1 MIARSFLVLAAGV
14 ALAACQPTI
23 PESGRGFGFDNQYNA
38 QRAQREAALT
48 GVPAPASVTAAPLG
62 STPANGSAAAT
73 AAETTR
79 VLDATRPGGLG
90 NDADTNSGVAPLNAS
105 PSNPAP
111 VLNSAGIS
119 NENNFDAV
127 SGQRSIDAD
136 AARLAANR
144 SQYQVIQPEALPNRV
159 ASGPNVV
166 AYALQTSHPRGTAR
180 YRRSGF
186 NKQAKFERACAEFA
200 TADEAQLEFLT
211 RGGPEKDR
219 KGMDP
224 DGDGYACRWDPA
236 PYRKATQQG

>member
-1 MIARSFLVLAAGV
+1 MNTRSFLVIAAGV

-23 PESGRGFGFDNQYNA
+23 PESGRGVGFDNQFNA
-38 QRAQREAALT
+38 ERARRDAALS
-48 GVPAPASVTAAPLG
+48 GVPAPASVTAAPL
-62 STPANGSAAAT
+62 GSAAAT

-79 VLDATRPGGLG
+79 VLDATRPNGLG
-90 NDADTNSGVAPLNAS
+90 NDAATNSGVAPLNAS
-105 PSNPAP
+105 PSNPPP

-144 SQYQVIQPEALPNRV
+144 SQYQVIQPEALPSREG
-159 ASGPNVV
+159 SGPNVV

-200 TADEAQLEFLT
+200 TADEAQLEFLL

-236 PYRKATQQG
+236 PYRRATQQG